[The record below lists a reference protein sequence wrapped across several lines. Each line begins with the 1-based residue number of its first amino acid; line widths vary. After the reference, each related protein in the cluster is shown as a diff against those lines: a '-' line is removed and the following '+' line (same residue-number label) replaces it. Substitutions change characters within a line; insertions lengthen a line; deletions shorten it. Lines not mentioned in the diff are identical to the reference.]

1 MQKAVEQRGVGALG
15 VQVEGNDLWCLF
27 NERNKIVLVS
37 REKRE
42 INPVSQA
49 VYQIR

>member
-27 NERNKIVLVS
+27 NERNKIMFQCMIQVFQSPLLS
-37 REKRE
+37 LPSS
-42 INPVSQA
+42 I
-49 VYQIR
+49 